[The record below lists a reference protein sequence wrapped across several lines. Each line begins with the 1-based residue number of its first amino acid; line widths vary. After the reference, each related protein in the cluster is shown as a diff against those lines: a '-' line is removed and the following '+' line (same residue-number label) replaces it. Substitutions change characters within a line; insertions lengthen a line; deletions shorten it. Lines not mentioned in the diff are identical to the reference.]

1 MAIFRTDTLETLRLD
16 IGRSA
21 GIVETHTTTST
32 GDSTSII
39 STTLRGG
46 SNAHRGKWVRIKSVD
61 QAVTAEG
68 EVKQVTAFDGTS
80 DLTTDAF
87 SGTIAISVDFE
98 LWDSDMSPA
107 IVDRMINRAINMAF
121 SGHKSMVD
129 LIEDTAASIKVARYA
144 MPTNMVGVEKIEYR
158 TSVASVPIHTTGVAF
173 DKTVSGNI
181 TASSDTKDV
190 RWGAASS
197 KFVIA
202 AAAGAGDPASDDVE
216 SSSIDLT
223 GMDTLEFWIKA
234 ERNDNAALAAS
245 DFSLVLRNASGDVE
259 TLAVTDALSTNK
271 WSYQRL
277 SISDPQDMGAITEL
291 ELELTADIGLST
303 AWLNYVWA
311 VRDDSGTWETLHR
324 KLWYIDEAS
333 NEIIFRPQGRDLV
346 GNHVI
351 RISGAQIPRALT
363 ADTDVTQVDP
373 EYIIDMALSMVFAQT
388 ASRSGDRSDA
398 NFQLA
403 GYHRGLGEA
412 KLARI
417 GSGKDIR
424 WAS

>member
-1 MAIFRTDTLETLRLD
+1 MAIFRADTLETLRLD

-32 GDSTSII
+32 GDTTSII

-46 SNAHRGKWVRIKSVD
+46 SNAHRGKWARIVSGAATV
-61 QAVTAEG
+61 APEG

-87 SGTIAISVDFE
+87 SGTIANSVDFE

-181 TASSDTKDV
+181 TASSDTKDL
-190 RWGAASS
+190 RWGSASS
-197 KFVIA
+197 KFVV
-202 AAAGAGDPASDDVE
+202 AAGASSGNTASDDVE
-216 SSSIDLT
+216 NSSLDLS
-223 GMDTLEFWIKA
+223 GMDTIEFWLKDEHA
-234 ERNDNAALAAS
+234 GTPAAS
-245 DFSLVLRNASGDVE
+245 DWKLALNAGGVQKAE
-259 TLAVTDALSTNK
+259 ITTAVQTDQT
-271 WSYQRL
+271 WQYQR
-277 SISDPQDMGAITEL
+277 IAIDDPQDCTAIDEIELVYNTDVGA
-291 ELELTADIGLST
+291 AT

-333 NEIIFRPQGRDLV
+333 NEIIFRPPGRDLV

-373 EYIIDMALSMVFAQT
+373 EYIIDMALGMVFAQT

-412 KLARI
+412 KLART

>member
-1 MAIFRTDTLETLRLD
+1 
-16 IGRSA
+16 
-21 GIVETHTTTST
+21 
-32 GDSTSII
+32 
-39 STTLRGG
+39 
-46 SNAHRGKWVRIKSVD
+46 
-61 QAVTAEG
+61 
-68 EVKQVTAFDGTS
+68 
-80 DLTTDAF
+80 
-87 SGTIAISVDFE
+87 
-98 LWDSDMSPA
+98 
-107 IVDRMINRAINMAF
+107 
-121 SGHKSMVD
+121 
-129 LIEDTAASIKVARYA
+129 
-144 MPTNMVGVEKIEYR
+144 
-158 TSVASVPIHTTGVAF
+158 VPIHTTGVAF

-181 TASSDTKDV
+181 TASSDTKDL
-190 RWGAASS
+190 RWGSASS
-197 KFVIA
+197 KFVVA
-202 AAAGAGDPASDDVE
+202 VGASSGNTASDDVE
-216 SSSIDLT
+216 NSSLDLS
-223 GMDTLEFWIKA
+223 GMDTIEFWLKDEHA
-234 ERNDNAALAAS
+234 STPAAS
-245 DFSLVLRNASGDVE
+245 DWKLSLKAGGVQKADI
-259 TLAVTDALSTNK
+259 TTAVQTDQT
-271 WSYQRL
+271 WQYQR
-277 SISDPQDMGAITEL
+277 IAIDDPQDCTAIDEIVLVYNTDVGA
-291 ELELTADIGLST
+291 AT